1 MDLAEIVKMIN
12 KYHIPIIISVI
23 ILLLYVSIMV
33 TAPPFSDDLVEFD
46 GFQVLLPRD
55 AEYTELSDGVRI
67 TGGPSEYKS
76 EITVTNDGAKLY
88 NDVYNQLDSEGY
100 YPTVLEFNKTHYD
113 VYMSI
118 SSTVSSDDSY
128 NYYYDYDFIIPKKD
142 YDDSNYEL
150 KKDNTEMGIVR
161 SGDSEFCKYLVDS
174 FKFGDNYGT

>member
-23 ILLLYVSIMV
+23 ILLLYVSIIV
-33 TAPPFSDDLVEFD
+33 TAPPFSEDLVEFD

-76 EITVTNDGAKLY
+76 EITVTKDGADLY
-88 NDVYNQLDSEGY
+88 EDVYKQLDSEGY
-100 YPTVLEFNKTHYD
+100 YPSVSDFNKTHYD
-113 VYMSI
+113 VYMNI
-118 SSTVSSDDSY
+118 GTTVSSDDSY
-128 NYYYDYDFIIPKKD
+128 NYYYYYDFIIPKKD
-142 YDDSNYEL
+142 YDDSTYKL

-161 SGDSEFCKYLVDS
+161 TGDIDFSQYLVDS
-174 FKFGDNYGT
+174 FKFGDKYGT